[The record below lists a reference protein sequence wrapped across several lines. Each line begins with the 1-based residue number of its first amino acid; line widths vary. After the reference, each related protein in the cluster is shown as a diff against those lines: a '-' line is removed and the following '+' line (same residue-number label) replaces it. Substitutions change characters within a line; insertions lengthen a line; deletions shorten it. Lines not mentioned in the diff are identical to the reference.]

1 MAVAL
6 PLLVFTD
13 LDGTLIAHDTY
24 SWAAARPA
32 LEALHRLGAG
42 LVMASSKTAPEIAVL
57 RAAVGFSHWPA
68 IVENGAGVL
77 AAGCDDAGQG
87 GHYRS
92 LRAVLDALPARLR
105 KHYRGFGDMTAQEIG
120 RITGLPEATAKLA
133 ARRAFSEPGLWS
145 GTQLLRTEFL
155 QALARAGVS
164 AREGGRFLTLS
175 FGQTKADRMAD
186 VIAQYHP
193 LHTVALGDAPNDV
206 EMLQAADFGI
216 IVANLHRAPL
226 PVLAKET
233 QGRILRTEL
242 AGPSG
247 WNVAILDHIARL
259 GLE

>member
-1 MAVAL
+1 MAAAL

-32 LEALHRLGAG
+32 LEVLHRLGAG

-105 KHYRGFGDMTAQEIG
+105 KHYRGFGDMTG
-120 RITGLPEATAKLA
+120 CPTGVF
-133 ARRAFSEPGLWS
+133 RAGALEWDA
-145 GTQLLRTEFL
+145 
-155 QALARAGVS
+155 ALAHGILAGAGACWCEC
-164 AREGGRFLTLS
+164 ARGGAVF
-175 FGQTKADRMAD
+175 D
-186 VIAQYHP
+186 
-193 LHTVALGDAPNDV
+193 
-206 EMLQAADFGI
+206 
-216 IVANLHRAPL
+216 
-226 PVLAKET
+226 PVLRANK
-233 QGRILRTEL
+233 GRPD
-242 AGPSG
+242 G
-247 WNVAILDHIARL
+247 
-259 GLE
+259 